1 MVLTGFTKKYV
12 QEIMKGTKT
21 FEWVNTKTMYGD
33 KVRNAFKSMV
43 AEGEITTAQYEQ
55 YVGEDYEE

>member
-12 QEIMKGTKT
+12 KEIMAGEKT
-21 FEWVNTKTMYGD
+21 FEWVNTRTNFGE

-43 AEGEITTAQYEQ
+43 AEGEITTSQYEM
-55 YVGEDYEE
+55 YVGEDYEA